1 MLVFQHP
8 QFDERKVSTRLGAFT
23 NHATGARQWGSKGPG
38 IPPPLQPP
46 PHPNF
51 CSGSPQKAART
62 EKARCSPPGLNF
74 PDTLQTT
81 FKLPGPYQ
89 RQRSQVR
96 IQRQP
101 SCPLSNHSACLFIST
116 FRKTI
121 ISKRRH
127 LWEQPLASCP
137 ALCNQPVL
145 TPTGEEETALVNP
158 LVYQALFPGCSRETN
173 CCSRKSSRKPL
184 APGGSSLRLL
194 PSTEPRAS
202 TVSFSLPF

>member
-8 QFDERKVSTRLGAFT
+8 QLDERKVSARLGAFT
-23 NHATGARQWGSKGPG
+23 DHTTRARQRGSKGPG
-38 IPPPLQPP
+38 IPPS
-46 PHPNF
+46 HPNS

-62 EKARCSPPGLNF
+62 EKARGSPPGLNF
-74 PDTLQTT
+74 PGSLQTT

-101 SCPLSNHSACLFIST
+101 SCPFSNHSACLFISP
-116 FRKTI
+116 FKKTI
-121 ISKRRH
+121 ISKHRH
-127 LWEQPLASCP
+127 LCEQPLAFCP

-194 PSTEPRAS
+194 PSAKPGAS
-202 TVSFSLPF
+202 TGGFSLPF